1 MSLLPHQII
10 PTYGGE
16 WSRDGKYIAF
26 IESTQQDIVVY
37 PFSGGVLGARLA
49 RAIPSRYGSEGGESV
64 RTLAWIPSEITDIA
78 ASSSVLLEAR
88 GFVVSQR
95 TIRIE
100 SRPGGST
107 AQRAVPVELAR
118 AVAAQRAVPIESE
131 LNLSR
136 VDVARAAERDL
147 AFNSVLRR
155 FP

>member
-1 MSLLPHQII
+1 MAAS
-10 PTYGGE
+10 GE
-16 WSRDGKYIAF
+16 WSRDGKYVAF
-26 IESTQQDIVVY
+26 VASTWQDVVVY
-37 PFSGGVLGARLA
+37 PFSGGVLGARLT
-49 RAIPSRYGSEGGESV
+49 RVPPSLYGPSEGGESIGA
-64 RTLAWIPSEITDIA
+64 LGWIPSEVTDVI

-100 SRPGGST
+100 SRPGSTT

-136 VDVARAAERDL
+136 VDLARAAERDL